1 MSYQVRTT
9 HYFEKQLSKLDKQVS
24 RNILKWLSKHI
35 DGGDNPRVSGK
46 PLLGNH
52 AGQWRYRIG
61 DYRVICKID
70 GNELIVLALEVGHR
84 KQVYKK

>member
-1 MSYQVRTT
+1 MSYQ
-9 HYFEKQLSKLDKQVS
+9 
-24 RNILKWLSKHI
+24 I

-46 PLLGNH
+46 PLLGNR
-52 AGQWRYRIG
+52 AGRWRYRIG

-70 GNELIVLALEVGHR
+70 GDKLIVLALEVGHR